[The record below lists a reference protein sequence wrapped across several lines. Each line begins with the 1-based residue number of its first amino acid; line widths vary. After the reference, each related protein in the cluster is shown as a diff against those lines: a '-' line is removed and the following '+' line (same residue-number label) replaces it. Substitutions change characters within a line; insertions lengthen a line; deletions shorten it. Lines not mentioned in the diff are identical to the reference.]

1 MYLRRI
7 HGQYIV
13 SIWYTCYRDML
24 SFTSFYTAS
33 IIRPRKGCD
42 WEEEL
47 AVLCLHSYST
57 KKNTASGYFD
67 FISRWNDHLIKI
79 STKQNAYKRTKTRTR
94 LERKWHIT
102 YAILKVLKKT
112 DTFCRGLWLRYRR
125 HSRVTRA
132 TSATKSKNVRLTQRS
147 LNQIMRIVN
156 FRRILLKKK
165 SWAVWPGVCFIKSSI
180 ISFYL
185 NCQLVA
191 GVVNLVVLPSSLWN
205 EVSTVI
211 SHCRSVPL
219 KEQWRGTPYTAPNA
233 LHLSKIDGLCG
244 IGSYAGVLNV
254 QKVWN
259 VTTRTKTLFVNVVLQ
274 HSLVLSACM
283 LLPKR
288 AALLL
293 TTSFRSKQASS
304 KNVSV
309 YRYIK
314 KEQKHLKFIR
324 LQQPSFDS
332 NAELFYSSG

>member
-7 HGQYIV
+7 YGQYIV

-24 SFTSFYTAS
+24 SFTNFHNAS
-33 IIRPRKGCD
+33 IIRLIKGCD

-47 AVLCLHSYST
+47 AVLCLQSYST

-79 STKQNAYKRTKTRTR
+79 STKQNAYKRTKTRTGP
-94 LERKWHIT
+94 ERKWHIT
-102 YAILKVLKKT
+102 YAMLKVLKKT

-132 TSATKSKNVRLTQRS
+132 TSATKSKNAHLTQRS

-180 ISFYL
+180 IFFYL

-191 GVVNLVVLPSSLWN
+191 GVVNLVVSPSSLWN

-211 SHCRSVPL
+211 CHCRSVPL

-244 IGSYAGVLNV
+244 TGSHAGVLNV
-254 QKVWN
+254 QGAWKYYYQDKISFWETN
-259 VTTRTKTLFVNVVLQ
+259 LDCSFKTLCCLV
-274 HSLVLSACM
+274 SLH
-283 LLPKR
+283 
-288 AALLL
+288 
-293 TTSFRSKQASS
+293 AS
-304 KNVSV
+304 
-309 YRYIK
+309 
-314 KEQKHLKFIR
+314 
-324 LQQPSFDS
+324 P
-332 NAELFYSSG
+332 

>member
-1 MYLRRI
+1 M
-7 HGQYIV
+7 
-13 SIWYTCYRDML
+13 
-24 SFTSFYTAS
+24 
-33 IIRPRKGCD
+33 
-42 WEEEL
+42 
-47 AVLCLHSYST
+47 
-57 KKNTASGYFD
+57 
-67 FISRWNDHLIKI
+67 
-79 STKQNAYKRTKTRTR
+79 
-94 LERKWHIT
+94 

-125 HSRVTRA
+125 HSRVRRA
-132 TSATKSKNVRLTQRS
+132 TSATKSKNVHLTQRS

-191 GVVNLVVLPSSLWN
+191 GVVNLVVSPSSLWN
-205 EVSTVI
+205 EVSTMI
-211 SHCRSVPL
+211 SRCRSVPL

-233 LHLSKIDGLCG
+233 FHLSKIDGLCG
-244 IGSYAGVLNV
+244 IGSHAGVLNV

-259 VTTRTKTLFVNVVLQ
+259 VTTRTNTLFEKVVLQ

-283 LLPKR
+283 LLSKL

-293 TTSFRSKQASS
+293 TTSFRSKQASF
-304 KNVSV
+304 KNVFV

-332 NAELFYSSG
+332 NAELFHSSG

>member
-7 HGQYIV
+7 YGQYIV

-24 SFTSFYTAS
+24 SFTNSYNAS
-33 IIRPRKGCD
+33 IIRLIKGCD

-47 AVLCLHSYST
+47 AVLCLHSHST

-67 FISRWNDHLIKI
+67 FVSRWNDHLIKI
-79 STKQNAYKRTKTRTR
+79 STKQNEYKRTKTRTG

-102 YAILKVLKKT
+102 SVILKVLKKT

-132 TSATKSKNVRLTQRS
+132 TSATKSKNARLTQRS

-191 GVVNLVVLPSSLWN
+191 GVVNLVVSLSSLWN

-244 IGSYAGVLNV
+244 IGSHAGVLNV

-259 VTTRTKTLFVNVVLQ
+259 VTTRTVLFENVVLQ

-288 AALLL
+288 AALL
-293 TTSFRSKQASS
+293 TTSFRSKQASF
-304 KNVSV
+304 KNVCV

-314 KEQKHLKFIR
+314 KNQKHLKFIR